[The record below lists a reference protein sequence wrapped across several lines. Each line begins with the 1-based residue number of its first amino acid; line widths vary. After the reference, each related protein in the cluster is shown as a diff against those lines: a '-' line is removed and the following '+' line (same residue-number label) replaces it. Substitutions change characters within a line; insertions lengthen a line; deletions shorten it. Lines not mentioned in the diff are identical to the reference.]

1 MKLALKATLEYSDY
15 WANDGPCDV
24 LGCPRCDCGQTH
36 LEVTEV
42 FQRPEDGEPRSV
54 MIGAAVEVIE
64 GPSDVNPSPRR
75 DAVVLHF
82 RGECGHTFTVTFMQH
97 KGETFAWTDKGVY

>member
-1 MKLALKATLEYSDY
+1 MRHALNASLEYSDY

-24 LGCPRCDCGQTH
+24 LSCPECGDRFTH

-42 FQRPEDGEPRSV
+42 FQRPEDGETQSV
-54 MIGAAVEVIE
+54 MVGAAVGVIQ

-75 DAVVLHF
+75 DAVMLHF
-82 RGECGHTFTVTFMQH
+82 RGECGHTFAVTFMQH
-97 KGETFAWTDKGVY
+97 KGETFIWTDE